1 MEGVVVK
8 EKDGYF
14 WSITCL
20 MRIRI
25 LSAALFFAFLSTS
38 SAFASSSVNVPFAL
52 PLYRNMELWVAKGL
66 IQSNLSSTRP
76 FSRAEVGRL
85 LAEALDKCDALKE
98 PTTAC
103 SDLQGPT
110 AKYFEEEVS
119 EVRSRG
125 SSPSTFL
132 KPIDALSITY
142 NRLSGPFSIY
152 NNEGIN
158 YYDGNNASVQF
169 QSRGRLWNVFS
180 FFIQPIFSYY
190 QKFDQIEG
198 NDEDELRMHKGYVKL
213 TAGNFEVEVGRDSLW
228 WGPGYHGALLMSNN
242 AHPFDMVKLSNPE
255 PTLLPWIF
263 HWLGP
268 FKFNL
273 FFSELNDGRS
283 GSNVAHPYLYG
294 LRLNFKPHP
303 FFEAGLS
310 HLALFGGSGRDLS
323 FFDVIKI
330 LYSNKNRDNTKFES
344 NQELAVD
351 VALMI
356 PNIRK
361 LIFLADSVKLYA
373 EGGAE
378 DTGTLPDRRAYL
390 VGMALYNPFAVEK
403 VVFRVEY
410 ADLSP
415 GSVPAA
421 WYSHGSYPM
430 QYDGRVFGHHAGSD
444 ADDIFFEWSQ
454 DIEKFFYK
462 LGLDRERS
470 GIQTKADV
478 QEKNQYFGE
487 MGYRIKDN
495 SNITVRYSYEEITN
509 YMNVKDDDKRN
520 HFLEVEAA
528 LYF

>member
-1 MEGVVVK
+1 MN
-8 EKDGYF
+8 
-14 WSITCL
+14 S
-20 MRIRI
+20 MRIKI
-25 LSAALFFAFLSTS
+25 LSAALFFAFLSS
-38 SAFASSSVNVPFAL
+38 LPAFASSSVNVPFAL
-52 PLYRNMELWVAKGL
+52 PLYRNMELWVAQGL

-85 LAEALDKCDALKE
+85 LAEALDKCDAGKE
-98 PTTAC
+98 PTAAC
-103 SDLQGPT
+103 SDLHGPT

-119 EVRSRG
+119 EVRSQG
-125 SSPSTFL
+125 SLPSTFL

-142 NRLSGPFSIY
+142 NHLSGPFSIY

-158 YYDGNNASVQF
+158 YYDGNNASVEF
-169 QSRGRLWNVFS
+169 QSRGRLWHAFS
-180 FFIQPIFSYY
+180 FFIQPIFSYN
-190 QKFDQIEG
+190 QKIDQMEG
-198 NDEDELRMHKGYVKL
+198 NDQDELRMHKGYVKL
-213 TAGNFEVEVGRDSLW
+213 TSGNFEVAVGRDSLW

-263 HWLGP
+263 YYLGP

-273 FFSELNDGRS
+273 FFSELNDGRA
-283 GSNVAHPYLYG
+283 GSNVANPYLYG

-303 FFEAGLS
+303 LFEAGLS
-310 HLALFGGSGRDLS
+310 HLALFGGVGRDLS
-323 FFDVIKI
+323 FLDVIKV
-330 LYSNKNRDNTKFES
+330 LYSNKNRDNTKLES

-351 VALMI
+351 VALTI
-356 PNIRK
+356 PHIRK

-373 EGGAE
+373 EAGAE
-378 DTGTLPDRRAYL
+378 DTGTPPDRRAYL
-390 VGMALYNPFAVEK
+390 VGMALYNPFAAEK
-403 VVFRVEY
+403 AVFRVEY

-421 WYSHGSYPM
+421 WYNHSSYPM

-444 ADDIFFEWSQ
+444 ADDLFFEWSQ
-454 DIEKFFYK
+454 DVEKFFYK

-495 SNITVRYSYEEITN
+495 SNITVRYSYEEISN

-520 HFLEVEAA
+520 HFLGVEAA